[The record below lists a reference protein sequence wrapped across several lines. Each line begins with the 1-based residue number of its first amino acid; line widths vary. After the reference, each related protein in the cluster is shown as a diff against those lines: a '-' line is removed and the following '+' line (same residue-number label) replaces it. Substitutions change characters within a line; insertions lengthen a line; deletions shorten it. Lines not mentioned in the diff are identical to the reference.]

1 MSVMHTSRLLPLQFF
16 RSSPAPCPYLPGRI
30 ERKLFARLSAGE
42 AASTNSKLS
51 QAGFRRSH
59 DIIYKPACPGC
70 MACVPV
76 RVSAAQFTPSEN
88 LKRIAQRTAELSITV
103 LPCTPTREQYELFL
117 TYEDS
122 RHTDSDMA
130 RMSYDDY
137 AAMLLEGQAD
147 TVLLELRTPES
158 ELVGVMIADRLSD
171 GYSAVYSFFSCAP
184 VWKRVSLGSAL
195 ILRLIAQAQADKLG
209 YVYLGYWVQHSRK
222 MAYKARFKPL
232 EALGPNGWQAFT
244 LPEPE
249 KPAPGWQPFW
259 PKRRS

>member
-1 MSVMHTSRLLPLQFF
+1 MSVMNSSRLLPLQFF

-76 RVSAAQFTPSEN
+76 RVGVQGFAPSDN
-88 LKRIAQRTAELSITV
+88 LKRIATRTASLAVTAK
-103 LPCTPTREQYELFL
+103 PCLPTREQFDLFL
-117 TYEDS
+117 SYEDS
-122 RHTDSDMA
+122 RHNDSDMA

-137 AAMLLEGQAD
+137 TAMLLEGQAD
-147 TVLLELRTPES
+147 TILLELRTAEN
-158 ELVGVMIADRLSD
+158 ELLGVMIADRLSD

-184 VWKRVSLGSAL
+184 EWKKASLGSAL
-195 ILRLIAQAQADKLG
+195 ILRLIEQAKQDGLG

-232 EALGPNGWQAFT
+232 EALGPNGWQPFA

-249 KPAPGWQPFW
+249 KPAPSWQPFW
-259 PKRRS
+259 PKRR